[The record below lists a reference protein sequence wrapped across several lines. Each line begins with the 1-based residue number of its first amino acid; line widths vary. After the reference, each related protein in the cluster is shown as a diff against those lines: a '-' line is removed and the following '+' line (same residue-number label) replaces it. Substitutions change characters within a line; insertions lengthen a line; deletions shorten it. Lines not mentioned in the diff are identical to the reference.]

1 MARIVLLAFVL
12 TARAVDAAV
21 MDDKARA
28 LEARALAAA
37 TDASLSRGDYQAAIR
52 QAQSAFD
59 LHEAL
64 GARADAAWDLNAIGL
79 ANQYLGRYQPAL
91 DAYRRA
97 LELDRT
103 AGSRDG
109 EITRLNN
116 IGNIHF
122 LLGRYSDALAMYQ
135 DAFDKLGALTSPAA
149 LGRLR
154 RMTVSNLA
162 GLNQRLGA
170 YERALDFYAQLTS
183 GETMQ
188 PGEEAQLLVNQGALA
203 RRLGDPVKALDR
215 YRAAQR
221 LFAQAAHRDGE
232 IGAWRN
238 IGIVYALDLTD
249 YERALAAFDTAL
261 GLARA
266 SSNRRGQTQALLYR
280 GEVLRR
286 MGRDEEAGRDLEA
299 AFGDALAT
307 GLVEEQW
314 KALYGLGQVAQARGD
329 RLGARASLER
339 AIAAIESV
347 RADLRTVALRSEFLA
362 DKRDV
367 YDALIWLTLHE
378 RPTAVADLFR
388 LLEQSRARTIQD
400 RLQPTA
406 GVLALRAVQARLP
419 ADALLLEYW
428 VGSPGMA
435 LLWLTSDAAGVVT
448 RAAWPGDTEVIQQL
462 ADAVA
467 RKDGDWRPASAA
479 AGEILLAHL
488 PALARVRHLL
498 IVPDGPLH
506 FVPFEALTMPKAG
519 TLLVERFAVSYLPS
533 AVFVL
538 QPRAA
543 RRWAWP
549 WQRQLVAFG
558 DPAPAASYPL
568 ETAQWQPLPY
578 AAEEVRN
585 VARALR
591 GAEEIHLGSDARKQ
605 FVTDGRLRAVPVVHF
620 STHAVADTR
629 DPDRSR
635 ILLAPRSPGGPAD
648 YLFLRDLDDLD
659 LTGVGLVT
667 LSACETARGKVVRGE
682 GVEGFSRALLA
693 AGAAAAVTTLWDVA
707 DRPSAELMTQF
718 YASASGGRGTAEALR
733 EAKLKFVHS
742 QLAWTHPY
750 YWAGYMLSGKG
761 RDALPRV
768 VPWSAIVVSAVVSLL
783 AFSVALRA
791 GVRVTRS
798 RIRRRRA
805 DRLHRSAP
813 TR

>member
-1 MARIVLLAFVL
+1 MSEVSRGPYRGVRSEPPAALCNTEQSDAARVPRAAGAEPVARIFLLAFVL

-97 LELDRT
+97 LELDRS

-122 LLGRYSDALAMYQ
+122 LLGRYSDALEMYQ

-221 LFAQAAHRDGE
+221 LFARAAHRDGE

-249 YERALAAFDTAL
+249 YQRALAAFDTAL

-314 KALYGLGQVAQARGD
+314 KALYGLGLVAQARGD

-388 LLEQSRARTIQD
+388 LLEQSRARTIQ
-400 RLQPTA
+400 R
-406 GVLALRAVQARLP
+406 
-419 ADALLLEYW
+419 
-428 VGSPGMA
+428 
-435 LLWLTSDAAGVVT
+435 
-448 RAAWPGDTEVIQQL
+448 
-462 ADAVA
+462 
-467 RKDGDWRPASAA
+467 SAA
-479 AGEILLAHL
+479 ANGGRAGAPRGAGPAPGRRAAARILGGEPGHGAALVDERCRRRRHARRVARRYGGHPAARRCGRAERRRLAARVRRCRRDPARASAGAFAR
-488 PALARVRHLL
+488 PALA
-498 IVPDGPLH
+498 
-506 FVPFEALTMPKAG
+506 
-519 TLLVERFAVSYLPS
+519 
-533 AVFVL
+533 
-538 QPRAA
+538 
-543 RRWAWP
+543 
-549 WQRQLVAFG
+549 
-558 DPAPAASYPL
+558 
-568 ETAQWQPLPY
+568 
-578 AAEEVRN
+578 
-585 VARALR
+585 
-591 GAEEIHLGSDARKQ
+591 
-605 FVTDGRLRAVPVVHF
+605 
-620 STHAVADTR
+620 
-629 DPDRSR
+629 
-635 ILLAPRSPGGPAD
+635 
-648 YLFLRDLDDLD
+648 
-659 LTGVGLVT
+659 
-667 LSACETARGKVVRGE
+667 
-682 GVEGFSRALLA
+682 
-693 AGAAAAVTTLWDVA
+693 
-707 DRPSAELMTQF
+707 DRP
-718 YASASGGRGTAEALR
+718 
-733 EAKLKFVHS
+733 
-742 QLAWTHPY
+742 
-750 YWAGYMLSGKG
+750 
-761 RDALPRV
+761 
-768 VPWSAIVVSAVVSLL
+768 
-783 AFSVALRA
+783 
-791 GVRVTRS
+791 
-798 RIRRRRA
+798 
-805 DRLHRSAP
+805 
-813 TR
+813 

>member
-1 MARIVLLAFVL
+1 
-12 TARAVDAAV
+12 

-149 LGRLR
+149 HGRLR

-162 GLNQRLGA
+162 ALNQRLGA

-266 SSNRRGQTQALLYR
+266 SSNRRGQAQALLYR

-286 MGRDEEAGRDLEA
+286 MGRDEEARRDLEA

-314 KALYGLGQVAQARGD
+314 KALYGLGLVAQARGD

-406 GVLALRAVQARLP
+406 GALALRAVQARLP

-428 VGSPGMA
+428 VGSRRHGAA
-435 LLWLTSDAAGVVT
+435 LVDAAMPPASSRAPRGRRYGGHPAAGRCGRAEGRGLAAGV
-448 RAAWPGDTEVIQQL
+448 RRRGRDP
-462 ADAVA
+462 A
-467 RKDGDWRPASAA
+467 RASA
-479 AGEILLAHL
+479 G
-488 PALARVRHLL
+488 
-498 IVPDGPLH
+498 
-506 FVPFEALTMPKAG
+506 
-519 TLLVERFAVSYLPS
+519 
-533 AVFVL
+533 
-538 QPRAA
+538 A
-543 RRWAWP
+543 RR
-549 WQRQLVAFG
+549 
-558 DPAPAASYPL
+558 
-568 ETAQWQPLPY
+568 
-578 AAEEVRN
+578 
-585 VARALR
+585 
-591 GAEEIHLGSDARKQ
+591 
-605 FVTDGRLRAVPVVHF
+605 
-620 STHAVADTR
+620 
-629 DPDRSR
+629 
-635 ILLAPRSPGGPAD
+635 
-648 YLFLRDLDDLD
+648 
-659 LTGVGLVT
+659 
-667 LSACETARGKVVRGE
+667 
-682 GVEGFSRALLA
+682 
-693 AGAAAAVTTLWDVA
+693 
-707 DRPSAELMTQF
+707 
-718 YASASGGRGTAEALR
+718 ASGTC
-733 EAKLKFVHS
+733 
-742 QLAWTHPY
+742 
-750 YWAGYMLSGKG
+750 
-761 RDALPRV
+761 
-768 VPWSAIVVSAVVSLL
+768 
-783 AFSVALRA
+783 
-791 GVRVTRS
+791 
-798 RIRRRRA
+798 
-805 DRLHRSAP
+805 
-813 TR
+813 